1 MVHLVCTS
9 WADWVHSNY
18 TMINYVIFLFKHEEE
33 DLSSKRKYFLT
44 VNLMFWNWYY
54 TRKNNTLFGGLHQVT
69 DPISNAFSDVS
80 RFRWKTDNV
89 KTRISSLVFK
99 NGNDQSKPKWNVES
113 RLDGKKQVKWYSNR
127 CAPVAVNDKKWK
139 VKTGG
144 EVNLCELTSVNFRN
158 NN

>member
-1 MVHLVCTS
+1 
-9 WADWVHSNY
+9 
-18 TMINYVIFLFKHEEE
+18 MINYVIFLFKHEEE

-113 RLDGKKQVKWYSNR
+113 RLDGKKTGEMIQQPMRTGCCKWQEVKSKDRWLGKFMWTYIS
-127 CAPVAVNDKKWK
+127 
-139 VKTGG
+139 
-144 EVNLCELTSVNFRN
+144 
-158 NN
+158 